1 MKKILFQI
9 LRILITVLILF
20 LIFRNIDTTQLF
32 KILKNSNIFLLF
44 LGVITIGI
52 VCFII
57 SLRWQLVLKLY
68 NFNVSIWRAF
78 RIYNIAFFFNN
89 FLPSTI
95 GMDFIRGAYIVSDEK
110 RIADVISS
118 IIIERWIGLLGIIV
132 YISITPLIFFKYGVT
147 KYFLYVSII
156 GILASV
162 IFITVIISDKVF
174 NFFIFLFSK
183 IKILKIGEKI
193 NSLMNSLRI
202 IKHRKSD
209 LVYNLF
215 LSIMIQVVFVVTNHL
230 IVISQGLS
238 VKLIDEIIYV
248 PFISIISM
256 IPITINGLG
265 LREWAYI
272 NFFKLTTKEEIVSL
286 SLTFFLVSVLYS
298 IVGGFLFIFDKRNI
312 TKENK

>member
-1 MKKILFQI
+1 MKKVIFQVF
-9 LRILITVLILF
+9 RILITVFILF
-20 LIFRNIDTTQLF
+20 LIFKNIDTSQLF

-52 VCFII
+52 VCFIVA
-57 SLRWQLVLKLY
+57 LRWQLVLKLY
-68 NFNVSIWRAF
+68 NFNVSIWKAF

-89 FLPSTI
+89 FLPSTV
-95 GMDFIRGAYIVSDEK
+95 GMDFIRGAYIVSDER

-132 YISITPLIFFKYGVT
+132 YISLTPLIFFKYGVT

-156 GILASV
+156 GILSSI
-162 IFITVIISDKVF
+162 IFLTVIISDKIF

-193 NSLMNSLRI
+193 NSLMYSLRI
-202 IKHRKSD
+202 IKHRKRD
-209 LVYNLF
+209 LVYNLL
-215 LSIMIQVVFVVTNHL
+215 LSIMIQVVFVITNHL

-272 NFFKLTTKEEIVSL
+272 NFFRLTTKEEIVSL

-298 IVGGFLFIFDKRNI
+298 IVGGFLFIFYKQNI
-312 TKENK
+312 KKENK

>member
-1 MKKILFQI
+1 MKKVIFQVF
-9 LRILITVLILF
+9 RILITVFILF
-20 LIFRNIDTTQLF
+20 LIFKNIDTSQLF

-52 VCFII
+52 VCFIVA
-57 SLRWQLVLKLY
+57 LRWQLVLKLY
-68 NFNVSIWRAF
+68 NFKVSIWKAF

-89 FLPSTI
+89 FLPSTV
-95 GMDFIRGAYIVSDEK
+95 GMDFIRGAYIVSDER

-132 YISITPLIFFKYGVT
+132 YISLTPLIFFKYGVT

-156 GILASV
+156 GILSSI
-162 IFITVIISDKVF
+162 IFLTVIISDKVF

-193 NSLMNSLRI
+193 NSLMYSLRI
-202 IKHRKSD
+202 IKHRKRD
-209 LVYNLF
+209 LVYNLL
-215 LSIMIQVVFVVTNHL
+215 LSIMIQVVFVITNHL

-272 NFFKLTTKEEIVSL
+272 NFFRLTTKEEIVSL

-298 IVGGFLFIFDKRNI
+298 IVGGFLFIFDKQNI
-312 TKENK
+312 KKENK

>member
-44 LGVITIGI
+44 LSVITIGI